1 MAFETA
7 YAQGEANDCRKNS
20 LFPRKIRNQAKISF
34 YDSCCDQVTG
44 IGTLQKNKKNQ
55 FHNVDVQDN

>member
-7 YAQGEANDCRKNS
+7 YAQGEANDGRKHS
-20 LFPRKIRNQAKISF
+20 LFPRKIQNQAKISS

-44 IGTLQKNKKNQ
+44 IGILQKN
-55 FHNVDVQDN
+55 

>member
-44 IGTLQKNKKNQ
+44 IGTLQKNKKN
-55 FHNVDVQDN
+55 